1 MRFFFSEP
9 GIYLMLEV
17 ISNMA
22 IEPKPTGQNLMRLP
36 DGYVTFRR
44 LAVRVAPFQN
54 ESECAD
60 AAEKAT

>member
-1 MRFFFSEP
+1 
-9 GIYLMLEV
+9 MLEV